1 MLDPNFRN
9 VRGLGHQGVGLFRKT
24 FQMVDEQQGEDV
36 SATEILRRTARP
48 AMLSPGGG
56 GGEDGRQAR
65 LSLYRQAA
73 QQLDAFPSGEEG
85 AQEQQQQQQQ
95 QQQEQQRLF
104 MTSPTSF
111 STASPTSP
119 LSAAGAQ
126 WVVDDSIGGG
136 GGRALSPLG
145 SPTSPPGAEQY
156 AFFGGDPSVIADL
169 ECLFRFAMQRR
180 ICKGTSQFHLNG
192 CFAFLD
198 RSARG
203 GFDLE
208 DFRQAVDALQLDFTE
223 AQTTALFAK

>member
-1 MLDPNFRN
+1 VLDPNFRN

-136 GGRALSPLG
+136 GRALSPLG